1 MFNIHSMKKIMRRL
15 KKKSKNPKKNSS
27 KVLTNQHIFV
37 RITRVIRTFFSQF
50 WRKSCIIFKNH
61 ENVKKNTSDLN
72 FSVIFQITFQ
82 PDSALEIRSPSFTKG
97 TFSPSWKWD
106 EGDDEGVPF
115 VPFVYTSLCLT
126 LPEMENAHFFLP
138 RTNRV
143 CPKSAFWLVKTK
155 ISKMTRCLLEWQGI
169 DTVMLTSQ
177 NIFRSIPYAYDESG
191 RLW

>member
-1 MFNIHSMKKIMRRL
+1 MLPLIFLNKYTLNMWNYLVESMKKWYDL
-15 KKKSKNPKKNSS
+15 NVQHTFDEKNHETTKKKEQKSEKKNSS
-27 KVLTNQHIFV
+27 KVLTNQHILV
-37 RITRVIRTFFSQF
+37 RIKRVIRTFSSQF

-115 VPFVYTSLCLT
+115 VPFVYTSLCVIG
-126 LPEMENAHFFLP
+126 M
-138 RTNRV
+138 
-143 CPKSAFWLVKTK
+143 
-155 ISKMTRCLLEWQGI
+155 
-169 DTVMLTSQ
+169 
-177 NIFRSIPYAYDESG
+177 
-191 RLW
+191 